1 MTTIQAGPRWRR
13 KPEDRP
19 REILAA
25 ALEVFGEQGLAGAR
39 IDDIAARAGLSKGTV
54 YHYFP
59 GKEALFRELVRQMVS
74 DNTRGVVPVDAQGPA
89 GELLRAYIRGAWT
102 RMRTPGFHAMYRL
115 ILGELLQFPDLT
127 RFYAQEIAGSTMAH
141 VAALV
146 ERGVAS
152 GEFRPV
158 DALAAGRLLAAL
170 LTQNALWAGRP
181 ELFPHTA
188 VRGDDEILAE
198 IEEFFFRALER

>member
-25 ALEVFGEQGLAGAR
+25 ALEVFAEQGLAGAR

-59 GKEALFRELVRQMVS
+59 GKDALFRELVRQRVR
-74 DNTRGVVPVDAQGPA
+74 DGTVGIVPADAAGPP
-89 GELLRAYIRGAWT
+89 GELLRAFIRGLW
-102 RMRTPGFHAMYRL
+102 RRVRTPEFHAMYRL
-115 ILGELLQFPDLT
+115 ILGELHQFPDLT
-127 RFYAQEIAGSTMAH
+127 RFYADEIAERTVDH

-146 ERGVAS
+146 ERGVAA
-152 GEFRPV
+152 GAFRRV
-158 DALAAGRLLAAL
+158 DARAAARTLVAL
-170 LTQNALWAGRP
+170 LTQHGLWASRP
-181 ELFPHTA
+181 ELFPQLA
-188 VRGDDEILAE
+188 ARADEQVLGE
-198 IEEFFFRALER
+198 VEEFFFRSLAP